1 MPEISRGE
9 VAHLAML
16 SRLELSEAELDE
28 FAGQLDAILGHV
40 KTVSEADT
48 ADVPPLSELTGVT
61 NVARPDVVVPGLS
74 AAEAL
79 AGAPAVEDERFV
91 APQILGDEQ

>member
-1 MPEISRGE
+1 MPEISRDE

-48 ADVPPLSELTGVT
+48 AAVPPLSEITGVT
-61 NVARPDVVVPGLS
+61 NVGRADVIAPGLS
-74 AAEAL
+74 AQEAL
-79 AGAPAVEDERFV
+79 SGAPSVEDERFV
-91 APQILGDEQ
+91 APQILGVEQ

>member
-1 MPEISRGE
+1 MPEISRDE

-16 SRLELSEAELDE
+16 SRLDLAEGELDE
-28 FAGQLDAILGHV
+28 FAGQLDAILAHV

-61 NVARPDVVVPGLS
+61 NVGRADVIASGLT

-79 AGAPAVEDERFV
+79 SGAPSVEDERFV
-91 APQILGDEQ
+91 APQILGEEQ